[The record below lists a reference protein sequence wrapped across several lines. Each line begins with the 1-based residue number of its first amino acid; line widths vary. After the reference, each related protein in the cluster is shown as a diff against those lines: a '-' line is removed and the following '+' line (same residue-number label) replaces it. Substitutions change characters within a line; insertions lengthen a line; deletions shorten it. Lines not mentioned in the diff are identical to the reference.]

1 MLCIVGFA
9 ALATVLGSPAAAA
22 PPSCDK
28 CADLNKYIQRIKDME
43 LTRDLFRKNIPGE
56 PNYVGPVRSVED
68 LVRNVN
74 GDICD
79 AMGGCFH
86 KDGGGVSL
94 VPELF
99 TVTPACEIRVPDGSK
114 EGKVLDAK
122 AEAEYRAHQCKPFA
136 DAAIAHE
143 RSHKAFCEFT
153 NKGGW
158 EHDFE
163 DPAMH
168 AADEVVAYNIQI
180 KMLRQSMRK
189 LAKKCKWQP
198 STAQQSNANSIPSD
212 KQIEGMIKRSVRAAK
227 VLAGGRK

>member
-22 PPSCDK
+22 PPSCSK
-28 CADLNKYIQRIKDME
+28 CTDLNKYLQRIKDME
-43 LTRDLFRKNIPGE
+43 LTRDLFKKNIPGE

-74 GDICD
+74 GDMCE
-79 AMGGCFH
+79 AVGGCSRTT
-86 KDGGGVSL
+86 GTSVRA
-94 VPELF
+94 EL
-99 TVTPACEIRVPDGSK
+99 TTTVPDCVIRFNDK
-114 EGKVLDAK
+114 PLDKA
-122 AEAEYRAHQCKPFA
+122 AEAEYRALQCTPFA

-198 STAQQSNANSIPSD
+198 TTAQQSDANSIPSE

-227 VLAGGRK
+227 ALAGGRK